1 MSSREE
7 LRDEIYFFEFLDEDE
22 GKKRRRRRKT
32 RASNG

>member
-7 LRDEIYFFEFLDEDE
+7 LRDEIYFFELLDEDE